1 MSRTAVSPSVR
12 SVNAA
17 PPVVNPHPVVNP
29 IRVCLRH
36 LCSCVQDTSVPLI
49 CSAASPPLLRQR
61 VCVRMPSICT
71 IVTTKVPDVHHCY
84 YTFERSGD
92 TVGTRCVHRRNTV
105 LLRVS
110 IRYTPCSPRSLFLL
124 QACKPR
130 VHTSDSPGTDPYLD
144 RLNVS
149 LQALTCVNKAPT
161 SVPGKRQ
168 SLLHFGFPVSGFRFR
183 VWGQGFVFQ
192 LQVTTNV

>member
-1 MSRTAVSPSVR
+1 MPKTPPFLSF
-12 SVNAA
+12 AA
-17 PPVVNPHPVVNP
+17 QRPP
-29 IRVCLRH
+29 L
-36 LCSCVQDTSVPLI
+36 
-49 CSAASPPLLRQR
+49 LLRQR

-71 IVTTKVPDVHHCY
+71 IVTTKVPDVHHCH

-92 TVGTRCVHRRNTV
+92 TIGTRVCQPQKYRVATCLHSVHPLLSSICGKPHTRVHETPLLLCCYVSPFGTPLALLDLFFCCRRANH
-105 LLRVS
+105 
-110 IRYTPCSPRSLFLL
+110 
-124 QACKPR
+124 
-130 VHTSDSPGTDPYLD
+130 VHTSVAPGTDPCLD

-192 LQVTTNV
+192 LQVPTNV